1 MTTELTGGLSTDM
14 VYAIYGSKSEF
25 GPENGP
31 SQLTPKTI
39 KPKYEGR
46 AVYEL
51 FRAAGTRI
59 YPVATD
65 LDKIGG
71 DKTYHSLSAVPG
83 PVDVLINC
91 LGKDRAVKVVEEA
104 ADAGIRHIFF
114 QPGTD
119 SPQALSLCEK
129 KGIKATKSCML
140 RHWAVS
146 GMTRFIS
153 PCFYM
158 GLGATKLPV
167 R

>member
-1 MTTELTGGLSTDM
+1 MPTELTGGLSTEM
-14 VYAIYGSKSEF
+14 VYAIYGSRSEF

-31 SQLTPKTI
+31 PQLTPTAL

-46 AVYEL
+46 ALYEL
-51 FRAAGTRI
+51 LRGVDTRI
-59 YPVATD
+59 YPVARD
-65 LDKIGG
+65 LDKLAGER
-71 DKTYHSLSAVPG
+71 TYPSLSALPR
-83 PVDVLINC
+83 PVDVLIDC

-119 SPQALSLCEK
+119 SPEALRLCET
-129 KGIKATKSCML
+129 KGIKATKGCLL
-140 RHWAVS
+140 RHRCVS
-146 GMTRFIS
+146 GLTRFIS